1 VHIKDSITHKNL
13 VEVTLKSYKA
23 FIDFID
29 YIYSM
34 NLDIKENDL
43 KLSKKLFENNWN
55 TSNAK
60 MKIQGLSQ
68 VSTSQGLSYL
78 KSKHFWELI

>member
-1 VHIKDSITHKNL
+1 MQKYNAWFTNYTQLIIGSWNVGNASVHIKDSITHKNL

-34 NLDIKENDL
+34 NLDIKE
-43 KLSKKLFENNWN
+43 KWFKAFKE
-55 TSNAK
+55 
-60 MKIQGLSQ
+60 IIR
-68 VSTSQGLSYL
+68 
-78 KSKHFWELI
+78 E